1 VLARLE
7 GTMAVLVSVAMLLEV
22 WMFKHSRLKFW
33 ELEGEE
39 NANLIRPS
47 TIKAD
52 KTSSS
57 QSERY
62 SSRHA
67 SRHLIAIPS

>member
-1 VLARLE
+1 
-7 GTMAVLVSVAMLLEV
+7 MAVLVSVAMLLEV
-22 WMFKHSRLKFW
+22 WMFKYSRLKFW

-52 KTSSS
+52 KTTSS
-57 QSERY
+57 QSER
-62 SSRHA
+62 
-67 SRHLIAIPS
+67 